1 MKLNKIELNEKLH
14 QELIAVDELIT
25 KYAISEDDKLTR
37 DCIDQRRQLYAEYEQ
52 TLTNLLCSDPEGQ
65 TGRCNSL
72 STQP

>member
-37 DCIDQRRQLYAEYEQ
+37 DYIDQRRQLFAEYEQ
-52 TLTNLLCSDPEGQ
+52 TLIGLLSSSPKTISYDATLYRTRP
-65 TGRCNSL
+65 
-72 STQP
+72 